1 MTGRADETALVLAL
15 AAAAAGGESGTL
27 LVAGEAGV
35 GKTSLLRDACD
46 GIQARILWLPCLPLT
61 SLAAPLL
68 ALHTALRDVSDAPP
82 LNTASAVLEF
92 DAWLDRQARQ
102 QPTVLVVDDVQWAD
116 QSSLDLLMYVIAGRA
131 DRRLAVFVTLRTGDE
146 HRLHRWLA
154 DIRRLPRVREMELG
168 RLDRVATRD
177 QIAALLGSPPHESL
191 VDDVHG
197 RSTGNPYLTSLL
209 VRGLASDARA
219 LPAHLPTELRGAL
232 ARTWHG
238 LSAPARKL
246 TSEIAVAGRPQEVSG
261 LDAVP
266 LLREAIDAGVLRIDA
281 DERYWFAH
289 PLLAEV
295 LLETLLPGERR
306 ARHGELAETATDPI
320 DRADHYYQA
329 GLVEPAYRWAL
340 RAAEAAEG
348 SGGAAEAVRLLRR
361 ALRLRTSSEL
371 GWLFRRGRQSADTE
385 VSAVDLLHRI
395 RRAAQRSGRGADEL
409 AAIDELLARVDR
421 DAQPL
426 VAAELLARRTQ
437 LRFGLGIEFAGLADA
452 REAER
457 FSAGHPDSREHAL
470 ATAQLASHLL
480 WHGDESGA
488 ARAEKAIRLARA
500 GGWPS
505 AIGPALIA
513 VSMARTMIGD
523 LAGGSAAAHEA
534 YAIGVQS
541 RDYDLAVTA
550 TYWVANTADRPSPR
564 SFIEDVRRCREQLE
578 RVGAPHG
585 HISEIC
591 SVEAEGLLL
600 VGDWRGCLGRLRVT
614 LGARPS
620 TLADA
625 RARNT
630 AALLAS
636 RQGRYAEAVAHAAWA
651 EELILGCSQF
661 LPFPFDAVRAE
672 IAVAAGD
679 PEHAITSAL
688 RGLSLNPPPL
698 ESEVLLPLAARA
710 LADLAEASRDRGTDP
725 APELARLRE
734 LREHYPVVRES
745 AGKAEH
751 ERLRIRAM
759 QDLADAETARGLRAE
774 DETGRWHRAAESCR
788 EAEVLWDEAYCRRRE
803 AQAALRDRS
812 TRRQATAAL
821 RRAYE
826 IAIDLEAG
834 PLLAELAVLAKN
846 AHVATVAVVNPAA
859 PADGVPGLTGRERE
873 ILPHLVAG
881 RTYGEIARAL
891 VLSEKTVSA
900 HVSNM
905 LRKTGTASRVELA
918 QLAHR
923 FRALR

>member
-15 AAAAAGGESGTL
+15 AAGAAGGESGTL
-27 LVAGEAGV
+27 LVSGEAGA

-46 GIQARILWLPCLPLT
+46 GLRARILWLSCLPLT

-68 ALHTALRDVSDAPP
+68 PLHTALRDVSDAPP
-82 LNTASAVLEF
+82 LNTANAVLEF

-116 QSSLDLLMYVIAGRA
+116 QSSLDVLMYVIAGRA
-131 DRRLAVFVTLRTGDE
+131 DRRLAVLVTLRTGDE

-154 DIRRLPRVREMELG
+154 DIRRLPRVREVELG

-177 QIAALLGSPPHESL
+177 QIAALLGRPPHESL

-219 LPAHLPTELRGAL
+219 LPPHLPTELRGAL

-246 TSEIAVAGRPQEVSG
+246 TSEIAVAGRPLAVGG

-266 LLREAIDAGVLRIDA
+266 LLREAVDAGVLRVDT

-295 LLETLLPGERR
+295 LVETLLPEERR

-329 GLVEPAYRWAL
+329 GILEPAYRWAL
-340 RAAEAAEG
+340 RAADAAEG

-361 ALRLRTSSEL
+361 AVRLRP
-371 GWLFRRGRQSADTE
+371 ADAD
-385 VSAVDLLHRI
+385 VSAVDLLHRV
-395 RRAAQRSGRGADEL
+395 RRAAERSGRDADEL
-409 AAIDELLARVDR
+409 PAIDELLARIDPE
-421 DAQPL
+421 DEPL
-426 VAAELLARRTQ
+426 LAAELLIRRTQ
-437 LRFGLGIEFAGLADA
+437 LRFGLGLEFADLADA
-452 REAER
+452 REAECL
-457 FSAGHPDSREHAL
+457 SARHPDSREHAL
-470 ATAQLASHLL
+470 ATAQLASDLL

-488 ARAEKAIRLARA
+488 ARAEKAMRLARA
-500 GGWPS
+500 GGWPP
-505 AIGPALIA
+505 AIGRALIA
-513 VSMARTMIGD
+513 VSMARAVIGD

-534 YAIGVQS
+534 HAIGVQTH
-541 RDYDLAVTA
+541 DYDLAVTA
-550 TYWVANTADRPSPR
+550 TYWVANTADGPSPR
-564 SFIEDVRRCREQLE
+564 AFIEDARGCREQLQ
-578 RVGAPHG
+578 RVGAPHS

-600 VGDWRGCLGRLRVT
+600 VGDWRSCLDRLRVT

-636 RQGRYAEAVAHAAWA
+636 RQGRYAEAAAHAARA
-651 EELILGCSQF
+651 EELIRECAQF

-679 PEHAITSAL
+679 PEQAITCAL
-688 RGLSLNPPPL
+688 RGLSLSPPPL
-698 ESEVLLPLAARA
+698 DSEVLLPLAARA
-710 LADLAEASRDRGTDP
+710 LADLAQASRDRGADS
-725 APELARLRE
+725 APEFARLRD
-734 LREHYPVVRES
+734 LRARYPAVVSETG
-745 AGKAEH
+745 GKAEY

-759 QDLADAETARGLRAE
+759 QDLADAETARGLRAA
-774 DETGRWHRAAESCR
+774 DETARWHRAAEACR
-788 EAEVLWDEAYCRRRE
+788 AAEVPWDEAYCRWRE

-826 IAIDLEAG
+826 IAIDLEAR

-846 AHVATVAVVNPAA
+846 AHVATVAVADPPA

-873 ILPHLVAG
+873 VLAHLVAG

-923 FRALR
+923 YRAPR